1 MNEEWI
7 GAFDGAAKNAVE
19 QMAFVSVTKGENGVK
34 DGKLTFGEVTGLIG
48 LAGASYTGCM
58 VLSFEAPA
66 ILQIVSS
73 MFGEEFT
80 EVDDEVVEAVGE
92 LTNIISAGA
101 RKELHELGVELEMAT
116 PTLIRGKGVEISQF
130 STEKATVVPYSVDN
144 GKFVVEFVI
153 QPKN

>member
-7 GAFDGAAKNAVE
+7 SAFDAAAKNAIE
-19 QMAFVSVTKGENGVK
+19 QMAFVTITKGETEEK
-34 DGKLTFGEVTGLIG
+34 AGKLTFGEVSGLIG
-48 LAGASYTGCM
+48 LAGANHTGCM
-58 VLSFEAPA
+58 VLSFESSA
-66 ILQIVSS
+66 ILHVVSS

-116 PTLIRGKGVEISQF
+116 PTLIKGKGVEISQF
-130 STEKATVVPYSVDN
+130 STEKATVIPYSVDN
-144 GKFVVEFVI
+144 GNFVVEFVI
-153 QPKN
+153 QPK